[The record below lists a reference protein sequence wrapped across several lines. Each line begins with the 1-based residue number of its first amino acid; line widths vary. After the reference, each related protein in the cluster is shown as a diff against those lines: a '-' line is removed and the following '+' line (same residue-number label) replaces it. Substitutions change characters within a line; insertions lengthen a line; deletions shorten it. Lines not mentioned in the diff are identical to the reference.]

1 VTLWVRPGL
10 EAFCR
15 KYILP
20 SLPCPADVNVPL
32 DDEKTLLLSGRT
44 LHLSKFEVE
53 NAPSVFCDQA
63 ATGPVV
69 RHAVVIDPGLAP
81 DDLFNRTSRWT
92 RLLDLPQAMPQAR
105 LPQYVW
111 DLISWNEEAI
121 VTDFVAMSEP
131 SQPKPAGAY
140 HLVEESNIWLGKSVV
155 LGPGCVLDASK
166 GPIVLA
172 DSVSV
177 GANAVLQ
184 GPCYIGAHTQVS
196 PLANVRAGVSVGTL
210 CKIGGD
216 VSNSIIL
223 AYTNKPHEGFLGDSY
238 VGEWVN
244 LGAGTTTSNL
254 KNTYSH
260 VSMSLG
266 DGIIDTGR
274 RFMGS
279 LIGDHCKLSIGTRL
293 MAGTYIGYNCMIA
306 TPRYPARFIPS
317 YSFVTESGT
326 EPYRMGKAAEMM
338 KEVFNRRQRPWTATD
353 EQMNQ
358 FALQMAREIEN
369 DPNAENAPFSPD

>member
-1 VTLWVRPGL
+1 
-10 EAFCR
+10 
-15 KYILP
+15 
-20 SLPCPADVNVPL
+20 
-32 DDEKTLLLSGRT
+32 
-44 LHLSKFEVE
+44 
-53 NAPSVFCDQA
+53 
-63 ATGPVV
+63 
-69 RHAVVIDPGLAP
+69 
-81 DDLFNRTSRWT
+81 
-92 RLLDLPQAMPQAR
+92 M
-105 LPQYVW
+105 
-111 DLISWNEEAI
+111 
-121 VTDFVAMSEP
+121 
-131 SQPKPAGAY
+131 
-140 HLVEESNIWLGKSVV
+140 
-155 LGPGCVLDASK
+155 
-166 GPIVLA
+166 
-172 DSVSV
+172 
-177 GANAVLQ
+177 
-184 GPCYIGAHTQVS
+184 
-196 PLANVRAGVSVGTL
+196 

-254 KNTYSH
+254 KNTYSQ

-306 TPRYPARFIPS
+306 TPKFPARFIPS

-326 EPYRMGKAAEMM
+326 EPYRMGKAVEMM

-369 DPNAENAPFSPD
+369 DPNAANAPFSPD